1 MSAYASSQPQLSD
14 ESAPDKEIND
24 PADKNNISSQ
34 FLSVSEQ
41 KVDTEKL
48 ISFDLTFRD
57 TGCGISAENQQKLFK
72 NFGKIQETEKINST
86 GVGLG
91 LSICREIIYSQGGT
105 INIFSE
111 EGKGSDF
118 VITLQTRCR
127 VDENELNQAVQI
139 IAERGYLSK
148 DPINTSAEESSQ
160 QSEAY

>member
-24 PADKNNISSQ
+24 PADKNNISLQ

-91 LSICREIIYSQGGT
+91 LSICREIIYSQGG
-105 INIFSE
+105 
-111 EGKGSDF
+111 
-118 VITLQTRCR
+118 
-127 VDENELNQAVQI
+127 
-139 IAERGYLSK
+139 
-148 DPINTSAEESSQ
+148 
-160 QSEAY
+160 